1 MAVPPVIEWRGGAV
15 RILDQRRLPDAIEV
29 LHCTEVAQVMEAI
42 RTLAIRGAPALGVA
56 GAYGVALGAHSYNAE
71 IDGPFADHLDRVVE
85 DIAGTRPTAVNLG
98 WAARIVR
105 TAAEPHGEDA
115 EAGAAAVLERA
126 HALVADN
133 DRRHDQLAAHGAGLL
148 APGAQVLHHCNTG
161 PLATGAG
168 FGSALGVIQAAHRQ
182 GKVSVWVN
190 ETRPLLQGA
199 RLTTWE
205 LDQWGIPYTLITDS
219 MAGHFMQRGVV
230 DAVVVGA
237 DRIAANGDVANKIG
251 TYTMAQLARAHG
263 LPFIVAAPMST
274 IDFETATGRRHSHR
288 GTRRGRG
295 ARARGG
301 ALGAGRRAG
310 GQSGVRRD
318 AECAGERHRDGAR
331 GGSGALHDHAGRLAW
346 EPVEAVVA

>member
-1 MAVPPVIEWRGGAV
+1 MAVPPVIEWRDGAV

-29 LHCTEVAQVMEAI
+29 LHCTQVPQVMEAI

-56 GAYGVALGAHSYNAE
+56 GAYGVALGAHSYDAE
-71 IDGPFADHLDRVVE
+71 TDGRFADHLNRVVE

-105 TAAEPHGEDA
+105 AAAEPHADDPG
-115 EAGAAAVLERA
+115 AGARAVLERA
-126 HALVADN
+126 HELAVDN
-133 DRRHDQLAAHGAGLL
+133 DRRHLELAAHGASLL

-168 FGSALGVIQAAHRQ
+168 FGSALGVIQAAHSQ
-182 GKVSVWVN
+182 GKISVWVN

-219 MAGHFMQRGVV
+219 MAGHFMQRGSV

-263 LPFIVAAPMST
+263 LPFIVAAPIST
-274 IDFETATGRRHSHR
+274 IDFETATGDAIPIEE
-288 GTRRGRG
+288 RG
-295 ARARGG
+295 AGEVRGHGAARWAPGDAPVANPAFDVTPNELVSAIVTERGIARAPYTTT
-301 ALGAGRRAG
+301 
-310 GQSGVRRD
+310 
-318 AECAGERHRDGAR
+318 
-331 GGSGALHDHAGRLAW
+331 LAAW
-346 EPVEAVVA
+346 REPVEAMA

>member
-1 MAVPPVIEWRGGAV
+1 MAVPPVIEWRDGAV

-29 LHCTEVAQVMEAI
+29 LHCTEIEPVMEAI

-56 GAYGVALGAHSYNAE
+56 GAYGVALGAHSYDAE
-71 IDGPFADHLDRVVE
+71 TDGPFPAHLDRVVE

-98 WAARIVR
+98 WAARVVR
-105 TAAEPHGEDA
+105 AAAQPHGDDSA
-115 EAGAAAVLERA
+115 AGAQAVLEQA
-126 HALVADN
+126 HALAADN
-133 DRRHDQLAAHGAGLL
+133 DRRHLELAAHGASLL

-190 ETRPLLQGA
+190 ETRPLPQGA

-263 LPFIVAAPMST
+263 LPFIVAAPIST
-274 IDFETATGRRHSHR
+274 IDFETATGDDIPIEE
-288 GTRRGRG
+288 RG
-295 ARARGG
+295 AGEVRGHGAARWAPGDAPVANPAFDVTPNELVGAIVSERGVARAPFTTT
-301 ALGAGRRAG
+301 
-310 GQSGVRRD
+310 
-318 AECAGERHRDGAR
+318 
-331 GGSGALHDHAGRLAW
+331 LAAW
-346 EPVEAVVA
+346 REPVEAVA